1 MPKHGLAS
9 KMRRS
14 VGSGIV
20 VLLSL
25 IVALVVIAS
34 SQQADESTVL
44 LKLLPDGMP
53 DISGIQTAPPTRAQI
68 RAQMKK
74 DGLSMDLFKQVP
86 PRRVF
91 GADSCVLLFCPRR
104 VFLLLLL
111 VVCPAV

>member
-1 MPKHGLAS
+1 MGT
-9 KMRRS
+9 
-14 VGSGIV
+14 GIV

-25 IVALVVIAS
+25 ILALAVIAS
-34 SQQADESTVL
+34 SQQADETTVL

-53 DISGIQTAPPTRAQI
+53 DISGIQTEPPTRAQI

-74 DGLSMDLFKQVP
+74 DGLSFDLFKQVP

-91 GADSCVLLFCPRR
+91 GSDSCALLFCPRC
-104 VFLLLLL
+104 VFLVLLL